1 MKWAPK
7 WHRYLSSNGD
17 KGSRGLVWRRD
28 PGTYSRE
35 LEFPSV
41 SHSDW
46 GLQSETSQTGLLHL
60 KPRSGKSDLLLYTGK
75 YSLPLLPSLSAGK
88 FKTGQIFLFTLLEHN
103 AILGELR
110 YHCIQY
116 FTFRLEYVCIVCT
129 VLWQYTT
136 VYVYWIDRFY
146 YSVYVL
152 KWLFLQ
158 LFIYFTTD
166 VFERS
171 NCFSYFS
178 IFLMMKNWINDDW
191 MFSFY

>member
-129 VLWQYTT
+129 VLTWSFLLQCICTEMIVFT
-136 VYVYWIDRFY
+136 MIFILPPMCLKDQIVFHI
-146 YSVYVL
+146 SVYF
-152 KWLFLQ
+152 WWWRIESMMIECFHFTN
-158 LFIYFTTD
+158 FINQCYT
-166 VFERS
+166 
-171 NCFSYFS
+171 
-178 IFLMMKNWINDDW
+178 I
-191 MFSFY
+191 